1 LGYGRF
7 HPIFVQG
14 KRFWVCHCKFV
25 LFEKYFSRNC
35 PEITSPVYIQ
45 KLKREAN
52 LAKGFDSGVH
62 QSSLSGFKLGFG
74 RDWWEHSLTSLARI
88 AFLAFFSI
96 VFGCYRSGA
105 KAAIRLIAV
114 LQKSNALPM
123 CFL

>member
-1 LGYGRF
+1 LGQSLQNY
-7 HPIFVQG
+7 
-14 KRFWVCHCKFV
+14 
-25 LFEKYFSRNC
+25 C

-45 KLKREAN
+45 KLKREAY

-62 QSSLSGFKLGFG
+62 QGSLSGFKIGFG

-96 VFGCYRSGA
+96 VFGRHSSSA
-105 KAAIRLIAV
+105 KASIRLLALV
-114 LQKSNALPM
+114 QKSNALPM